1 MALSIQLP
9 DLAGGLQSYAMQG
22 TPAQVPAQV
31 PARALASASGTGGR
45 AAFNRIAYSAAH
57 VVADPRA
64 AIDPWQQCAVDW
76 DATMAYRQHLWS
88 LGLGVAEAMDTA
100 QRGMGL
106 DWPTSLELIR
116 RSLDAAKDVFAKG
129 GIALVASGCGT
140 DHLVLD
146 DVQSVDDVIRGYET
160 QMEAIE
166 KLGGKLIVMASRALA
181 RVAKSP
187 ADYERV
193 YDRILSQAQQPVVLH
208 WLGDMFDPALA
219 GYWGTKDVD
228 AAMSTALGIIAAH
241 PGKVDGIKISLLDKD
256 REIAMRRRLPTTG
269 GLDGR
274 GVRMYTGDDFN
285 YAELIAGDSF
295 KDGSSGNSKVHG
307 HSDALLGIFDVIAPA
322 ASAAMGE
329 LALGNLDKFHAIL
342 GPTVPL
348 SRHIF
353 AAPTRFYKTGVVF
366 MAWLNGHQSHFTMVG
381 GQQST
386 RSLVHLSELFR
397 LADAANALQQPE
409 LALHR
414 MKTLCAMHGVE

>member
-1 MALSIQLP
+1 MALSLP
-9 DLAGGLQSYAMQG
+9 LPTADGRISPYTLQGRPPGVPQQG
-22 TPAQVPAQV
+22 
-31 PARALASASGTGGR
+31 

-57 VVADPRA
+57 VVANPLA
-64 AIDPWQQCAVDW
+64 AIDPWLQCAVDW
-76 DATMAYRQHLWS
+76 DATIAYRQRLWS

-116 RSLDAAKDVFAKG
+116 RSLDAARDFG
-129 GIALVASGCGT
+129 PGALVASGCGT

-146 DVQSVDDVIRGYET
+146 DVKSVDDVIRGYEE

-181 RVAKSP
+181 RVAQSP

-219 GYWGTKDVD
+219 GYWGSRNVD
-228 AAMSTALGIIAAH
+228 AAMDTALAVIAAH
-241 PGKVDGIKISLLDKD
+241 PDKVDGIKISLLDKD
-256 REIAMRRRLPTTG
+256 KEVAMRRRLPTTG
-269 GLDGR
+269 GTDGQ

-285 YAELIAGDSF
+285 YAELIAGDGT
-295 KDGSSGNSKVHG
+295 GSTPRQGQ
-307 HSDALLGIFDVIAPA
+307 SDALLGIFDAIAPA
-322 ASAAMGE
+322 ASAA
-329 LALGNLDKFHAIL
+329 LAALAAGDTERFHAIL

-386 RSLVHLSELFR
+386 RSLVHFAELFR
-397 LADAANALQQPE
+397 LADQANLLEQPE
-409 LALHR
+409 LAVQR
-414 MKTLCAMHGVE
+414 MGHLLALHGVSA

>member
-1 MALSIQLP
+1 MAIALKLP
-9 DLAGGLQSYAMQG
+9 TAGG
-22 TPAQVPAQV
+22 
-31 PARALASASGTGGR
+31 ALAPYTLRGSTPVKP
-45 AAFNRIAYSAAH
+45 AAGVRFDRIAYSAAH

-64 AIDPWQQCAVDW
+64 AIDPWLQCAVDW
-76 DATMAYRQHLWS
+76 DATIGYRRHLWS

-116 RSLDAAKDVFAKG
+116 RSLDAAKDVPG
-129 GIALVASGCGT
+129 ALVASGCGT
-140 DHLVLD
+140 DHLDIDAVK
-146 DVQSVDDVIRGYET
+146 SVDDVIRGYEE
-160 QMEAIE
+160 QMAAIE
-166 KLGGKLIVMASRALA
+166 SLGGKLIVMASRALA

-193 YDRILSQAQQPVVLH
+193 YDRILRQARQPVVLH

-219 GYWGTKDVD
+219 GYWGTADVD
-228 AAMSTALGIIAAH
+228 RAMDTALGIIAAH
-241 PGKVDGIKISLLDKD
+241 PAKVDGIKISLLDKD
-256 REIAMRRRLPTTG
+256 KEIAMRRRLPA
-269 GLDGR
+269 

-285 YAELIAGDSF
+285 YAELIAGDGH
-295 KDGSSGNSKVHG
+295 GSEPTHG
-307 HSDALLGIFDVIAPA
+307 KSDALLGIFDAIAPA
-322 ASAAMGE
+322 ASAALGE
-329 LALGNLDKFHAIL
+329 LAQGHVEKFHAIL

-386 RSLVHLSELFR
+386 RSLAHFAELFR
-397 LADAANALQQPE
+397 LADAADLLEQPE
-409 LALHR
+409 LAMRR
-414 MKTLCAMHGVE
+414 MKTLLALHGVE